1 MYKQGGTAMSYSDF
15 NLKRVKQEF
24 NLNFI
29 ENKDLFLETEEVE
42 ISEYLRM
49 TLDYNVPLALAI
61 NTEKARSE
69 LIIAN
74 ILLELKRQLND
85 QISLF
90 SGVNLDVDKS
100 RDLSGF
106 CDYILSKS
114 SEQFYL
120 SAPVLAIVEAKNDQ
134 VTNGLGQCVAEM
146 IAARIFNDREETSVR
161 SIYGAVTTGSA
172 WKFLKYENDVIY
184 IDRPEYYIADVNKI
198 MGILIKM
205 MRQET

>member
-1 MYKQGGTAMSYSDF
+1 MSYSDF
-15 NLKRVKQEF
+15 SLKRAKQEF

-29 ENKDLFLETEEVE
+29 ENKNLFLETEEVE

-69 LIIAN
+69 FIIAN
-74 ILLELKRQLND
+74 ILLELRRQLND

-90 SGVNLDVDKS
+90 SGVNLDVDKN

-134 VTNGLGQCVAEM
+134 VANGLGQCIAEM
-146 IAARIFNDREETSVR
+146 IAVRIFNDREGNPVS
-161 SIYGAVTTGSA
+161 SIYGAVTTGSN

-198 MGILIKM
+198 MGILVKTM
-205 MRQET
+205 CQEA

>member
-1 MYKQGGTAMSYSDF
+1 MSYSDF

-29 ENKDLFLETEEVE
+29 ENKDLFLEIEEVE
-42 ISEYLRM
+42 ISRHLRA

-90 SGVNLDVDKS
+90 SGINMDVDKN

-134 VTNGLGQCVAEM
+134 VTNGLGQCIAEM
-146 IAARIFNDREETSVR
+146 IAARIFNDREGNSVR
-161 SIYGAVTTGSA
+161 LIYGAVTTASN

-198 MGILIKM
+198 MGILVKM
-205 MRQET
+205 MRQEA